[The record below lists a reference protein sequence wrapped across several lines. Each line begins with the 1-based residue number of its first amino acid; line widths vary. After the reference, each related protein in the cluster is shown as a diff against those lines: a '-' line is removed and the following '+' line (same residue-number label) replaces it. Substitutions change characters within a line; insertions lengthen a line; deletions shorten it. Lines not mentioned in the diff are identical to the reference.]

1 MKRVALALLLGL
13 VLLLAVMLVRTE
25 RFTSRQLPSE
35 PAAPLPVD
43 AAAAAERL
51 VGSLR
56 FRTVSFEDPA
66 QREEELD
73 IGRKIPEGTP
83 DEVRI
88 DPASPKCTSAG

>member
-1 MKRVALALLLGL
+1 MRRVGRAVTLGL
-13 VLLLAVMLVRTE
+13 VLLLTVLLVRTA

-35 PAAPLPVD
+35 PAAHLSVD
-43 AAAAAERL
+43 GAAAAERL
-51 VGSLR
+51 AGSLR